1 MTIKRHVLLPR
12 SSKQGSKPTADSIN
26 YGELTVNYAAGNE
39 FLSTKN
45 SNNEIVVFPSKNY
58 LESQPFSSLTID
70 NLVINSGAS
79 ISGDTIIDGGLKV
92 SGDTYLG
99 GRTYVKSGDTLVS
112 IENFIAE
119 TAQADG
125 NNYVTGGTA
134 ANNTI
139 TLKRKDLVDTTIT
152 GVVTTDKVG
161 EAVSTASNGKFV
173 HLSGDTMSGH
183 LKVTATT
190 TDGTSNKVAEYGDSS
205 ITYQNKE
212 IKYPINKEGTFAVLE
227 QDSNGKTYLDLG
239 APITCVDNNVIEIP
253 SLQTS
258 QIKIDNNTI
267 KGIGNGLT
275 INENGLV
282 SANDT
287 KVSSI
292 TIADGNDAGKALILT
307 NSDGT
312 TVSADTTIW
321 MTSGGEGVDGNDY
334 ITGGT
339 AANNTIN
346 LTGKGLANATIT
358 GVVTTDKVGE
368 AVSTASNG
376 KFVHT
381 SGDTITGA
389 LNFTSQD
396 AIKINFDGSSRIENL
411 TGETSSQS
419 KLNIVAGNDHLYY
432 NGNPIANL
440 ADSRWE
446 AGAGNS
452 AVLLKN
458 SSGSAVG
465 EFSVSEGKGTTASG
479 ECSHAEGKQTKAVG
493 VSSHAEG
500 ESTTASGK
508 CSHAEGSG
516 TTASGQ
522 CSHAEG
528 SATKA
533 SGISSHAEGSA
544 TKASGISSHAEG
556 NSTTASGISSHA
568 EGNSTTASGKCSHAE
583 GLSTT
588 ASGNDSHA
596 EGYRT
601 TASGSSSHAE
611 GNQTKSVGE
620 SSHAEGEST
629 TASGNYSHTEGYS
642 TSASSDCSHA
652 EGSGT
657 IASGYGS
664 HAEGYRTTASGA
676 QSHAE
681 GSGTIASG
689 YWSHAEGQNGIAV
702 GHVGHVEGLH
712 IHGLYIV
719 KDVTSGDK
727 SITVYNPSNQ
737 LNLDYYKNCYIYDLD
752 EWKTRITG
760 ASYDDSVEISDGI
773 VIKFDVED
781 ALPIDAKFADA
792 EKENQSDGYFFTWKY
807 SLTNIGATKEY
818 AQHAEGKYTMC
829 IGDASHAEG
838 DSSMA
843 VGNDSHA
850 EGNGTIASG
859 NCSHAEGAST
869 EASGDHSHAE
879 GLNTTASGN
888 YSHVE
893 GESNEASGNHSH
905 AEGQSTRSSGDFS
918 HAEGQGATASG
929 IRSHAEGDSTSAS
942 GDSSHAEGR
951 DAIAS
956 GECSHAEGNLAKAVG
971 KSSHAEGQST
981 TASGNYSHAEG
992 LSATAIG
999 NCSHAEGLTTTASG
1013 NYSHAEGQN
1022 TTASGYCSHVE
1033 GIRASASGNCSHAE
1047 GESTTASGSY
1057 SHTEGNR
1064 TRAIGENSHA
1074 EGCRTTASGY
1084 SSHAEGYSTTASGSY
1099 SHAEGT
1105 GTTANGNYSH
1115 AEGKHTIAMNES
1127 EHACGSYN
1135 RSVSG
1140 SGQVFSV
1147 GAGTSDDNRVNTFY
1161 VKNDGT
1167 IGSDLDMSIS
1177 GKSKITLST
1186 VSDTLIMS
1194 GGTITTNCTM
1204 TTGAYFTTSDERL
1217 KSNII
1222 GVTEDEIEKA
1232 KKVDLKSFNLKR
1244 DGKKHFGVVAQEV
1257 ETAGLAE
1264 LVNTDSEG
1272 MKSVDYTSLLILKIA
1287 ELEKEIKDLKNQ
1299 INNK

>member
-12 SSKQGSKPTADSIN
+12 SSKLGSKPTADSIN

-139 TLKRKDLVDTTIT
+139 TLKRKDLVDTTIS

-227 QDSNGKTYLDLG
+227 QNSNGKTYLDLG

-258 QIKIDNNTI
+258 QIKIDNKTI
-267 KGIGNGLT
+267 KGIGSGLT
-275 INENGLV
+275 INENGVV

-411 TGETSSQS
+411 TDEASSQS

-508 CSHAEGSG
+508 CSHAEG
-516 TTASGQ
+516 
-522 CSHAEG
+522 
-528 SATKA
+528 
-533 SGISSHAEGSA
+533 
-544 TKASGISSHAEG
+544 
-556 NSTTASGISSHA
+556 
-568 EGNSTTASGKCSHAE
+568 
-583 GLSTT
+583 LSTT

-611 GNQTKSVGE
+611 GSGTIASGYG
-620 SSHAEGEST
+620 SHAEGYRT

-792 EKENQSDGYFFTWKY
+792 EKENQFDSYFFTWKY

-843 VGNDSHA
+843 VGNDSHT

-859 NCSHAEGAST
+859 S
-869 EASGDHSHAE
+869 
-879 GLNTTASGN
+879 
-888 YSHVE
+888 
-893 GESNEASGNHSH
+893 
-905 AEGQSTRSSGDFS
+905 
-918 HAEGQGATASG
+918 
-929 IRSHAEGDSTSAS
+929 
-942 GDSSHAEGR
+942 SSHAEG
-951 DAIAS
+951 S
-956 GECSHAEGNLAKAVG
+956 QAKAVG
-971 KSSHAEGQST
+971 ES
-981 TASGNYSHAEG
+981 
-992 LSATAIG
+992 
-999 NCSHAEGLTTTASG
+999 
-1013 NYSHAEGQN
+1013 
-1022 TTASGYCSHVE
+1022 
-1033 GIRASASGNCSHAE
+1033 SHAE
-1047 GESTTASGSY
+1047 GESTTASGDF
-1057 SHTEGNR
+1057 SHTEGYN
-1064 TRAIGENSHA
+1064 TTAIGE
-1074 EGCRTTASGY
+1074 
-1084 SSHAEGYSTTASGSY
+1084 SSHAEGELTTASGNQ
-1099 SHAEGT
+1099 SHAEGGHT
-1105 GTTANGNYSH
+1105 TASGNCSHAEGSFTSAIGSCSHAEGSRTKALGHWSHAEGSYTTANGYCSH
-1115 AEGKHTIAMNES
+1115 AEGDHTIAMNDC

-1135 RSVSG
+1135 RSVLG

-1147 GAGTSDDNRVNTFY
+1147 GAGTSDNNRVNTFY

-1177 GKSKITLST
+1177 GKSKITLSAA
-1186 VSDTLIMS
+1186 SDRLIMS

-1299 INNK
+1299 ISEK

>member
-12 SSKQGSKPTADSIN
+12 SSKLGSKPTADSIN

-139 TLKRKDLVDTTIT
+139 TLKRKDLVDTTIS

-227 QDSNGKTYLDLG
+227 QNSNGKTYLDLG

-258 QIKIDNNTI
+258 QIKIDNKTI
-267 KGIGNGLT
+267 KGIGSGLT
-275 INENGLV
+275 INENGVV

-411 TGETSSQS
+411 TDEASSQS

-629 TASGNYSHTEGYS
+629 TAIGES
-642 TSASSDCSHA
+642 SHA
-652 EGSGT
+652 EGELT
-657 IASGYGS
+657 TASGNQS
-664 HAEGYRTTASGA
+664 HAEGGHTTASGNSC
-676 QSHAE
+676 SHAE

-792 EKENQSDGYFFTWKY
+792 EKENQFDSYFFTWKY

-843 VGNDSHA
+843 VGNDSHT

-859 NCSHAEGAST
+859 S
-869 EASGDHSHAE
+869 
-879 GLNTTASGN
+879 
-888 YSHVE
+888 
-893 GESNEASGNHSH
+893 
-905 AEGQSTRSSGDFS
+905 
-918 HAEGQGATASG
+918 
-929 IRSHAEGDSTSAS
+929 
-942 GDSSHAEGR
+942 SSHAEG
-951 DAIAS
+951 S
-956 GECSHAEGNLAKAVG
+956 QAKAVG
-971 KSSHAEGQST
+971 ES
-981 TASGNYSHAEG
+981 
-992 LSATAIG
+992 
-999 NCSHAEGLTTTASG
+999 
-1013 NYSHAEGQN
+1013 
-1022 TTASGYCSHVE
+1022 
-1033 GIRASASGNCSHAE
+1033 SHAE
-1047 GESTTASGSY
+1047 GESTTASGDF
-1057 SHTEGNR
+1057 SHTEGYN
-1064 TRAIGENSHA
+1064 TTAIGE
-1074 EGCRTTASGY
+1074 
-1084 SSHAEGYSTTASGSY
+1084 SSHAEGELTTASGNQ
-1099 SHAEGT
+1099 SHAEGGHT
-1105 GTTANGNYSH
+1105 TASGNTIASGYWSHAEGSYTTANGYCSH
-1115 AEGKHTIAMNES
+1115 AEGDHTIAMNDC

-1135 RSVSG
+1135 RSVLG

-1147 GAGTSDDNRVNTFY
+1147 GAGTSDNNRVNTFY

-1177 GKSKITLST
+1177 GKSKITLSAA
-1186 VSDTLIMS
+1186 SDRLIMS

-1299 INNK
+1299 ISEK

>member
-1 MTIKRHVLLPR
+1 MTINRHVLLPR
-12 SSKQGSKPTADSIN
+12 SSKPGSKPTADSIN
-26 YGELTVNYAAGNE
+26 YGELAVNYAAGNE

-112 IENFIAE
+112 IENFITE

-134 ANNTI
+134 ENNTI
-139 TLKRKDLVDTTIT
+139 TLKRKDLADTTIK

-183 LKVTATT
+183 LKVTTTT
-190 TDGTSNKVAEYGDSS
+190 TDGTTNKVAEYGDSS
-205 ITYQNKE
+205 ITYQDKE

-227 QDSNGKTYLDLG
+227 KNSNGKTYLDLG

-258 QIKIDNNTI
+258 QISIDNKTV
-267 KGIGNGLT
+267 KGIGSGLT
-275 INENGLV
+275 INENGV
-282 SANDT
+282 ISANDT

-292 TIADGNDAGKALILT
+292 TIADGNNAGKALILT

-312 TVSADTTIW
+312 TVSADTAIW
-321 MTSGGEGVDGNDY
+321 MTSGGEGADGNDY

-346 LTGKGLANATIT
+346 LTGKGSANAAIT
-358 GVVTTDKVGE
+358 GVVTTDKVAE

-396 AIKINFDGSSRIENL
+396 ATKINFGGSSRIENL
-411 TGETSSQS
+411 TDETSSQS
-419 KLNIVAGNDHLYY
+419 KLNIVAENDHLYY

-446 AGAGNS
+446 AGAGNG

-479 ECSHAEGKQTKAVG
+479 DYSHAEGNDTTASGSYSHAEGSGTKASGSSSHAEGYSTQASGYTSHVEGRFARAIGNYSHAEGDGTTASGSCSHAEGNDTTANG
-493 VSSHAEG
+493 DFSHAEG
-500 ESTTASGK
+500 SLTTANGDFSHAEGYSTHASDSYSHAEGNGTTASGNQSHAEGSGTNAGGS
-508 CSHAEGSG
+508 CSHAEGSFTTASGNYSHAEGSG
-516 TTASGQ
+516 TTASG
-522 CSHAEG
+522 
-528 SATKA
+528 
-533 SGISSHAEGSA
+533 
-544 TKASGISSHAEG
+544 
-556 NSTTASGISSHA
+556 
-568 EGNSTTASGKCSHAE
+568 
-583 GLSTT
+583 
-588 ASGNDSHA
+588 D
-596 EGYRT
+596 Y
-601 TASGSSSHAE
+601 
-611 GNQTKSVGE
+611 
-620 SSHAEGEST
+620 
-629 TASGNYSHTEGYS
+629 
-642 TSASSDCSHA
+642 SHA

-657 IASGYGS
+657 TASGTCSHAEGSFTTASGRYSHAEGSGTKASGGYSHAEGIHTTASGQQS
-664 HAEGYRTTASGA
+664 HAEGYFTTASGN

-689 YWSHAEGQNGIAV
+689 SYSHAEGNSTKASGSFSHAEGSGTNASGSWSHAEG
-702 GHVGHVEGLH
+702 
-712 IHGLYIV
+712 
-719 KDVTSGDK
+719 SG
-727 SITVYNPSNQ
+727 
-737 LNLDYYKNCYIYDLD
+737 
-752 EWKTRITG
+752 
-760 ASYDDSVEISDGI
+760 
-773 VIKFDVED
+773 
-781 ALPIDAKFADA
+781 
-792 EKENQSDGYFFTWKY
+792 
-807 SLTNIGATKEY
+807 TN
-818 AQHAEGKYTMC
+818 
-829 IGDASHAEG
+829 
-838 DSSMA
+838 
-843 VGNDSHA
+843 
-850 EGNGTIASG
+850 ASG
-859 NCSHAEGAST
+859 SCSHAEGS
-869 EASGDHSHAE
+869 
-879 GLNTTASGN
+879 NTIASGN
-888 YSHVE
+888 YSHSE
-893 GESNEASGNHSH
+893 GSGTTASGDCSH
-905 AEGQSTRSSGDFS
+905 AEGSNTTASGADSHAEGFHATASGNFSHAEGYNTTASSGCSHTEGYGTIASCDFS
-918 HAEGQGATASG
+918 HAEGESTHASG
-929 IRSHAEGDSTSAS
+929 VASHAEGSDT
-942 GDSSHAEGR
+942 
-951 DAIAS
+951 
-956 GECSHAEGNLAKAVG
+956 K
-971 KSSHAEGQST
+971 
-981 TASGNYSHAEG
+981 ASGNYSHAEG
-992 LSATAIG
+992 KG
-999 NCSHAEGLTTTASG
+999 
-1013 NYSHAEGQN
+1013 
-1022 TTASGYCSHVE
+1022 
-1033 GIRASASGNCSHAE
+1033 
-1047 GESTTASGSY
+1047 
-1057 SHTEGNR
+1057 
-1064 TRAIGENSHA
+1064 
-1074 EGCRTTASGY
+1074 
-1084 SSHAEGYSTTASGSY
+1084 
-1099 SHAEGT
+1099 
-1105 GTTANGNYSH
+1105 
-1115 AEGKHTIAMNES
+1115 TIAMNEC

-1135 RSVSG
+1135 RSVLG

-1147 GAGTSDDNRVNTFY
+1147 GAGTADDNRVNAFY

-1186 VSDTLIMS
+1186 VSDRFIMS

-1257 ETAGLAE
+1257 ETAGLGE

-1299 INNK
+1299 INKK

>member
-1 MTIKRHVLLPR
+1 M
-12 SSKQGSKPTADSIN
+12 
-26 YGELTVNYAAGNE
+26 
-39 FLSTKN
+39 
-45 SNNEIVVFPSKNY
+45 
-58 LESQPFSSLTID
+58 
-70 NLVINSGAS
+70 
-79 ISGDTIIDGGLKV
+79 KV

-99 GRTYVKSGDTLVS
+99 GRTYVKSGDTLIS
-112 IENFIAE
+112 IEKFIAE

-227 QDSNGKTYLDLG
+227 QNSNGKTYLDLG

-411 TGETSSQS
+411 TDEASSKS

-446 AGAGNS
+446 AGVGNS

-465 EFSVSEGKGTTASG
+465 EFSVSEGKGNTASG

-493 VSSHAEG
+493 KSSHAEG
-500 ESTTASGK
+500 QSTTASGNYSHAEGRNTTASGNYSHTEGLSTSATNYSHSEGNQTK
-508 CSHAEGSG
+508 AVGESSHAEGSG
-516 TTASGQ
+516 TTASGS

-528 SATKA
+528 YSTTVT
-533 SGISSHAEGSA
+533 GDYSHAEG
-544 TKASGISSHAEG
+544 GG
-556 NSTTASGISSHA
+556 
-568 EGNSTTASGKCSHAE
+568 
-583 GLSTT
+583 
-588 ASGNDSHA
+588 
-596 EGYRT
+596 
-601 TASGSSSHAE
+601 
-611 GNQTKSVGE
+611 
-620 SSHAEGEST
+620 
-629 TASGNYSHTEGYS
+629 
-642 TSASSDCSHA
+642 
-652 EGSGT
+652 
-657 IASGYGS
+657 
-664 HAEGYRTTASGA
+664 TTASGA
-676 QSHAE
+676 FSHAE
-681 GSGTIASG
+681 GFGTIASG
-689 YWSHAEGQNGIAV
+689 YWSHTEGQYGIAV

-712 IHGLYIV
+712 NHGLSIV
-719 KDVTSGDK
+719 KDVTKGDK

-760 ASYDDSVEISDGI
+760 ASYDDSVEISEGDGI

-792 EKENQSDGYFFTWKY
+792 EKENQFDGYFFTWKY

-869 EASGDHSHAE
+869 EA
-879 GLNTTASGN
+879 
-888 YSHVE
+888 
-893 GESNEASGNHSH
+893 
-905 AEGQSTRSSGDFS
+905 SGDFS

>member
-1 MTIKRHVLLPR
+1 M
-12 SSKQGSKPTADSIN
+12 
-26 YGELTVNYAAGNE
+26 Y
-39 FLSTKN
+39 
-45 SNNEIVVFPSKNY
+45 
-58 LESQPFSSLTID
+58 
-70 NLVINSGAS
+70 
-79 ISGDTIIDGGLKV
+79 
-92 SGDTYLG
+92 
-99 GRTYVKSGDTLVS
+99 
-112 IENFIAE
+112 
-119 TAQADG
+119 
-125 NNYVTGGTA
+125 
-134 ANNTI
+134 
-139 TLKRKDLVDTTIT
+139 
-152 GVVTTDKVG
+152 
-161 EAVSTASNGKFV
+161 
-173 HLSGDTMSGH
+173 
-183 LKVTATT
+183 
-190 TDGTSNKVAEYGDSS
+190 
-205 ITYQNKE
+205 
-212 IKYPINKEGTFAVLE
+212 
-227 QDSNGKTYLDLG
+227 
-239 APITCVDNNVIEIP
+239 
-253 SLQTS
+253 
-258 QIKIDNNTI
+258 
-267 KGIGNGLT
+267 
-275 INENGLV
+275 
-282 SANDT
+282 
-287 KVSSI
+287 
-292 TIADGNDAGKALILT
+292 
-307 NSDGT
+307 
-312 TVSADTTIW
+312 
-321 MTSGGEGVDGNDY
+321 
-334 ITGGT
+334 
-339 AANNTIN
+339 
-346 LTGKGLANATIT
+346 
-358 GVVTTDKVGE
+358 
-368 AVSTASNG
+368 
-376 KFVHT
+376 
-381 SGDTITGA
+381 
-389 LNFTSQD
+389 
-396 AIKINFDGSSRIENL
+396 
-411 TGETSSQS
+411 
-419 KLNIVAGNDHLYY
+419 
-432 NGNPIANL
+432 
-440 ADSRWE
+440 
-446 AGAGNS
+446 
-452 AVLLKN
+452 
-458 SSGSAVG
+458 
-465 EFSVSEGKGTTASG
+465 
-479 ECSHAEGKQTKAVG
+479 
-493 VSSHAEG
+493 
-500 ESTTASGK
+500 
-508 CSHAEGSG
+508 
-516 TTASGQ
+516 
-522 CSHAEG
+522 
-528 SATKA
+528 
-533 SGISSHAEGSA
+533 
-544 TKASGISSHAEG
+544 
-556 NSTTASGISSHA
+556 
-568 EGNSTTASGKCSHAE
+568 
-583 GLSTT
+583 
-588 ASGNDSHA
+588 
-596 EGYRT
+596 
-601 TASGSSSHAE
+601 
-611 GNQTKSVGE
+611 
-620 SSHAEGEST
+620 
-629 TASGNYSHTEGYS
+629 
-642 TSASSDCSHA
+642 
-652 EGSGT
+652 
-657 IASGYGS
+657 
-664 HAEGYRTTASGA
+664 
-676 QSHAE
+676 
-681 GSGTIASG
+681 
-689 YWSHAEGQNGIAV
+689 
-702 GHVGHVEGLH
+702 
-712 IHGLYIV
+712 
-719 KDVTSGDK
+719 
-727 SITVYNPSNQ
+727 PSNQ

-760 ASYDDSVEISDGI
+760 ASYDDSVEISEGDGI

-792 EKENQSDGYFFTWKY
+792 EKENQFDGYFFTWKY

-869 EASGDHSHAE
+869 EA
-879 GLNTTASGN
+879 
-888 YSHVE
+888 
-893 GESNEASGNHSH
+893 
-905 AEGQSTRSSGDFS
+905 SGDFS

>member
-1 MTIKRHVLLPR
+1 MTINRHVLLPR
-12 SSKQGSKPTADSIN
+12 SSKPGSKPTADSIN

-112 IENFIAE
+112 IENFITE

-125 NNYVTGGTA
+125 NNYVTDGTA

-139 TLKRKDLVDTTIT
+139 TLKRKDLADTTIT

-190 TDGTSNKVAEYGDSS
+190 TDGTPNKVAEYGDSS

-227 QDSNGKTYLDLG
+227 QNSNGKTYLDLG
-239 APITCVDNNVIEIP
+239 AHITCIDNNVIEIP

-258 QIKIDNNTI
+258 QIKIDNKTI
-267 KGIGNGLT
+267 KGIGSGLT
-275 INENGLV
+275 INENGVV

-321 MTSGGEGVDGNDY
+321 MTSGGEGADGNDY

-339 AANNTIN
+339 AANNTIS

-358 GVVTTDKVGE
+358 GVVTTDKVAE
-368 AVSTASNG
+368 AVETGSNG

-396 AIKINFDGSSRIENL
+396 ATKINFDGSSRIENL
-411 TGETSSQS
+411 TDETSSKS

-446 AGAGNS
+446 AGVGNS

-479 ECSHAEGKQTKAVG
+479 ECSHAEGERTKAIG
-493 VSSHAEG
+493 SYSHTEGSYTTASGEDSHAEG
-500 ESTTASGK
+500 WNTTASGN
-508 CSHAEGSG
+508 
-516 TTASGQ
+516 
-522 CSHAEG
+522 
-528 SATKA
+528 
-533 SGISSHAEGSA
+533 
-544 TKASGISSHAEG
+544 SSHAEG
-556 NSTTASGISSHA
+556 NSTTASGS
-568 EGNSTTASGKCSHAE
+568 CSHAE
-583 GLSTT
+583 GSGTK
-588 ASGNDSHA
+588 ASGNSSHA

-611 GNQTKSVGE
+611 GQSTTASGDYSHAEGNVTTASGTCSHAEGSGTNASGDYSHAEGLSTSATNYSHSEGNQTKAVGA
-620 SSHAEGEST
+620 SSHAEGSGTTASGSCSHAEGDTTTASGNCSHAEGNST
-629 TASGNYSHTEGYS
+629 TASGNYSHAEGYS

-657 IASGYGS
+657 
-664 HAEGYRTTASGA
+664 TA
-676 QSHAE
+676 
-681 GSGTIASG
+681 T
-689 YWSHAEGQNGIAV
+689 
-702 GHVGHVEGLH
+702 
-712 IHGLYIV
+712 
-719 KDVTSGDK
+719 GD
-727 SITVYNPSNQ
+727 Y
-737 LNLDYYKNCYIYDLD
+737 
-752 EWKTRITG
+752 
-760 ASYDDSVEISDGI
+760 
-773 VIKFDVED
+773 
-781 ALPIDAKFADA
+781 
-792 EKENQSDGYFFTWKY
+792 
-807 SLTNIGATKEY
+807 
-818 AQHAEGKYTMC
+818 
-829 IGDASHAEG
+829 
-838 DSSMA
+838 
-843 VGNDSHA
+843 SHA
-850 EGNGTIASG
+850 EGNGT
-859 NCSHAEGAST
+859 
-869 EASGDHSHAE
+869 
-879 GLNTTASGN
+879 
-888 YSHVE
+888 
-893 GESNEASGNHSH
+893 
-905 AEGQSTRSSGDFS
+905 
-918 HAEGQGATASG
+918 TASG

-942 GDSSHAEGR
+942 GDSSHAEG
-951 DAIAS
+951 
-956 GECSHAEGNLAKAVG
+956 GY
-971 KSSHAEGQST
+971 T
-981 TASGNYSHAEG
+981 Y
-992 LSATAIG
+992 AT
-999 NCSHAEGLTTTASG
+999 S
-1013 NYSHAEGQN
+1013 
-1022 TTASGYCSHVE
+1022 
-1033 GIRASASGNCSHAE
+1033 
-1047 GESTTASGSY
+1047 
-1057 SHTEGNR
+1057 
-1064 TRAIGENSHA
+1064 
-1074 EGCRTTASGY
+1074 
-1084 SSHAEGYSTTASGSY
+1084 SY
-1099 SHAEGT
+1099 SHAEGFGT
-1105 GTTANGNYSH
+1105 NASGNQSHAEGNNTTASGEYSH
-1115 AEGKHTIAMNES
+1115 AEGYTTTASSESSHAEGFGTKASGNRSHAEGKGTIAMNEC

-1135 RSVSG
+1135 KSVLG

-1147 GAGTSDDNRVNTFY
+1147 GAGTSDNNRVNTFY

-1167 IGSDLDMSIS
+1167 IGSDLDLSIS

-1186 VSDTLIMS
+1186 VSDALIMS

-1299 INNK
+1299 INKK

>member
-12 SSKQGSKPTADSIN
+12 SSKLGSKPTADSIN

-139 TLKRKDLVDTTIT
+139 TLKRKDLVDTTIS

-227 QDSNGKTYLDLG
+227 QNSNGKTYLDLG

-258 QIKIDNNTI
+258 QIKIDNKTI
-267 KGIGNGLT
+267 KGIGSGLT
-275 INENGLV
+275 INENGVV

-411 TGETSSQS
+411 TDEASSQS

-508 CSHAEGSG
+508 CSHAEG
-516 TTASGQ
+516 
-522 CSHAEG
+522 
-528 SATKA
+528 
-533 SGISSHAEGSA
+533 
-544 TKASGISSHAEG
+544 
-556 NSTTASGISSHA
+556 
-568 EGNSTTASGKCSHAE
+568 
-583 GLSTT
+583 LSTT

-601 TASGSSSHAE
+601 TASGSS
-611 GNQTKSVGE
+611 
-620 SSHAEGEST
+620 
-629 TASGNYSHTEGYS
+629 
-642 TSASSDCSHA
+642 SHA

-792 EKENQSDGYFFTWKY
+792 EKENQFDSYFFTWKY

-843 VGNDSHA
+843 VGNDSHT

-859 NCSHAEGAST
+859 S
-869 EASGDHSHAE
+869 
-879 GLNTTASGN
+879 
-888 YSHVE
+888 
-893 GESNEASGNHSH
+893 
-905 AEGQSTRSSGDFS
+905 
-918 HAEGQGATASG
+918 
-929 IRSHAEGDSTSAS
+929 
-942 GDSSHAEGR
+942 SSHAEG
-951 DAIAS
+951 S
-956 GECSHAEGNLAKAVG
+956 QAKAVG
-971 KSSHAEGQST
+971 ES
-981 TASGNYSHAEG
+981 
-992 LSATAIG
+992 
-999 NCSHAEGLTTTASG
+999 
-1013 NYSHAEGQN
+1013 
-1022 TTASGYCSHVE
+1022 
-1033 GIRASASGNCSHAE
+1033 SHAE
-1047 GESTTASGSY
+1047 GESTTASGDF
-1057 SHTEGNR
+1057 SHTEGYN
-1064 TRAIGENSHA
+1064 TTAIGE
-1074 EGCRTTASGY
+1074 
-1084 SSHAEGYSTTASGSY
+1084 SSHAEGELTTASGNQ
-1099 SHAEGT
+1099 SHAEGGHT
-1105 GTTANGNYSH
+1105 TASGNCSHAEGSFTSAIGSCSHAEGSRTKALGHWSHAEGSYTTANGYCSH
-1115 AEGKHTIAMNES
+1115 AEGDHTIAMNDC

-1135 RSVSG
+1135 RSVLG

-1147 GAGTSDDNRVNTFY
+1147 GAGTSDNNRVNTFY

-1177 GKSKITLST
+1177 GKSKITLSAA
-1186 VSDTLIMS
+1186 SDRLIMS

-1299 INNK
+1299 ISEK

>member
-12 SSKQGSKPTADSIN
+12 SSKLGSKPTADSIN

-139 TLKRKDLVDTTIT
+139 TLKRKDLVDTTIS

-227 QDSNGKTYLDLG
+227 QNSNGKTYLDLG

-258 QIKIDNNTI
+258 QIKIDNKTI
-267 KGIGNGLT
+267 KGIGSGLT
-275 INENGLV
+275 INENGVV

-411 TGETSSQS
+411 TDEASSQS

-508 CSHAEGSG
+508 CSHAEG
-516 TTASGQ
+516 
-522 CSHAEG
+522 
-528 SATKA
+528 
-533 SGISSHAEGSA
+533 
-544 TKASGISSHAEG
+544 
-556 NSTTASGISSHA
+556 
-568 EGNSTTASGKCSHAE
+568 
-583 GLSTT
+583 LSTT

-611 GNQTKSVGE
+611 GSGTIASGYG
-620 SSHAEGEST
+620 SHAEGYRT

-792 EKENQSDGYFFTWKY
+792 EKENQFDSYFFTWKY

-843 VGNDSHA
+843 VGNDSHT

-859 NCSHAEGAST
+859 S
-869 EASGDHSHAE
+869 
-879 GLNTTASGN
+879 
-888 YSHVE
+888 
-893 GESNEASGNHSH
+893 
-905 AEGQSTRSSGDFS
+905 
-918 HAEGQGATASG
+918 
-929 IRSHAEGDSTSAS
+929 
-942 GDSSHAEGR
+942 SSHAEG
-951 DAIAS
+951 S
-956 GECSHAEGNLAKAVG
+956 QAKAVG
-971 KSSHAEGQST
+971 ES
-981 TASGNYSHAEG
+981 
-992 LSATAIG
+992 
-999 NCSHAEGLTTTASG
+999 
-1013 NYSHAEGQN
+1013 
-1022 TTASGYCSHVE
+1022 
-1033 GIRASASGNCSHAE
+1033 SHAE
-1047 GESTTASGSY
+1047 GESTTASGDF
-1057 SHTEGNR
+1057 SHTEGYN
-1064 TRAIGENSHA
+1064 TTAIGE
-1074 EGCRTTASGY
+1074 
-1084 SSHAEGYSTTASGSY
+1084 SSHAEGELTTASGNQ
-1099 SHAEGT
+1099 SHAEGSRT
-1105 GTTANGNYSH
+1105 KALGHWSHAEGSYTTANGYCSH
-1115 AEGKHTIAMNES
+1115 AEGDHTIAMNDC

-1135 RSVSG
+1135 RSVLG

-1147 GAGTSDDNRVNTFY
+1147 GAGTSDNNRVNTFY

-1177 GKSKITLST
+1177 GKSKITLSAA
-1186 VSDTLIMS
+1186 SDRLIMS

-1299 INNK
+1299 ISEK